1 MNDEGRS
8 ASTPARDVTSGSLEG
23 SYTSHHAS
31 RSTRGAQRLLQGRR
45 RYELWSPQSL
55 EQVSA
60 ALSAE
65 LGAEQITP
73 FENISAIASPGNRER
88 SLVIAGRDAG
98 ASPWRFVFKGSMI
111 AQAGGTCLT
120 GEVGPGPVFLI
131 AVLVWMSVVSLFLLS
146 GIVTVVVGLM
156 SGQRTLVIPW
166 VVVPTAVLL
175 ASYAL
180 HRTAT
185 ISAHAR
191 WRSTDQWLRQLLDA
205 RETA

>member
-1 MNDEGRS
+1 M
-8 ASTPARDVTSGSLEG
+8 
-23 SYTSHHAS
+23 
-31 RSTRGAQRLLQGRR
+31 RGAQPLLQGRR
-45 RYELWSPQSL
+45 RYEMWSPQSL

-65 LGAEQITP
+65 LGSEQISP
-73 FENISAIASPGNRER
+73 LENISRIGSPGSRER

-98 ASPWRFVFKGSMI
+98 TSPWRFVFKGSMI

-120 GEVGPGPVFLI
+120 GEVGPSPQFLI
-131 AVLVWMSVVSLFLLS
+131 VVLVWMSVVSLFLIS
-146 GIVTVVVGLM
+146 GIVTVVVGLV

-185 ISAHAR
+185 ISAQAR
-191 WRSTDQWLRQLLDA
+191 WRSTDQWLRKLLDA